1 MANGRG
7 LYTPACGLHRSSLLH
22 VQAFMFMFCHAQVL
36 SMLADNGM
44 NIARL
49 NMTHGTHA
57 WHSEVVGHIRR
68 LNREKG

>member
-1 MANGRG
+1 MHAAAMRIAHH
-7 LYTPACGLHRSSLLH
+7 LTM
-22 VQAFMFMFCHAQVL
+22 FMFMSVCLLDVRAHACPAQVL

>member
-1 MANGRG
+1 
-7 LYTPACGLHRSSLLH
+7 
-22 VQAFMFMFCHAQVL
+22 MFMFCHAQVL